1 LKNANPF
8 SKTTMVQTRKKAL
21 GLLMETV
28 NKNRLADGLPAL
40 NETDPS
46 LTALAQ
52 GAADRWAFLL
62 ENF

>member
-1 LKNANPF
+1 
-8 SKTTMVQTRKKAL
+8 MVQTRKKAL